1 MTVTRDPDNTIATWL
16 DDGPVTLPA
25 ETRRAI
31 AVGLRTQPR
40 AGRMAIL
47 GGSSMNRIHRVAA
60 AAAIIVAV
68 AGLGAFGLSNRTS
81 GPAVL
86 PSSAIV
92 SASPSAP
99 TPAPTPQSVSPVS
112 SPSGDP
118 LDTRAWV
125 TYTSA
130 LYHFD
135 IGRPATWTVRPA
147 TRAWSFD
154 LDSDT
159 NAPIT
164 PGADHFTSPDTLVRV
179 SAWDV
184 PLGSG
189 FDLDSRDQ
197 LLTWI
202 TDYCTRT
209 GTAGCA
215 GVRDRA
221 VFFCNEFRDCHN
233 AYLVPF
239 ADWVGT
245 FAWGGSIDGAVRI
258 VAVWRSE
265 NEPQVAPY
273 GGGRAL
279 LEAFLSTMN
288 IVPATGDQL
297 GSSPLSSPS

>member
-1 MTVTRDPDNTIATWL
+1 MTVTRDPDDTIATWL
-16 DDGPVTLPA
+16 DDGPLTLPA

-47 GGSSMNRIHRVAA
+47 GGSSMNRINRVAA
-60 AAAIIVAV
+60 AAAIIFAV
-68 AGLGAFGLSNRTS
+68 GGLGAFGLSNRAS

-86 PSSAIV
+86 PSSALV
-92 SASPSAP
+92 STSPSPATPVPTTQPASPL
-99 TPAPTPQSVSPVS
+99 S

-118 LDTRAWV
+118 LDTRAWL

-135 IGRPATWTVRPA
+135 IGHPATWTVRSASRP
-147 TRAWSFD
+147 WSFD

-164 PGADHFTSPDTLVRV
+164 SGADHFTSPDERVRV

-184 PLGSG
+184 ALESAVNV
-189 FDLDSRDQ
+189 DSREQ

-202 TDYCTRT
+202 SDYCTRT
-209 GTAGCA
+209 GSGGCSGIA
-215 GVRDRA
+215 ARA
-221 VFFCNEFRDCHN
+221 IPFCNEWRDCHV

-239 ADWVGT
+239 DDWVGA
-245 FAWGGSIDGAVRI
+245 FAWGGSIVGSVRI
-258 VAVWRSE
+258 VAIWRSE
-265 NEPQVAPY
+265 NEAEVAPY
-273 GGGRAL
+273 RGARAL

-288 IVPATGDQL
+288 IVPATAEQL
-297 GSSPLSSPS
+297 GSSPPPPS